1 MNAANKAEG
10 LGASTAP
17 KCPTHAAMV
26 SRPTAPQSAEQKFCG
41 EWFDCPACHNSVLVP
56 SPALLAQLA
65 SQASRQRTLFSSDSN
80 LGEPL

>member
-1 MNAANKAEG
+1 MTAAAKAPQP
-10 LGASTAP
+10 GASETP

-26 SRPTAPQSAEQKFCG
+26 ARPMTLQSVEQKFCG

-65 SQASRQRTLFSSDSN
+65 SQASRQRTLFSSDK
-80 LGEPL
+80 GV